1 MILVAR
7 ESLAR
12 GGEGWITSLSQGFGV
27 TKAVVGDKQ
36 KVCSEKSEG
45 LVS

>member
-1 MILVAR
+1 MMLVAR

-12 GGEGWITSLSQGFGV
+12 GGEGWLTSLSQSFGV

-36 KVCSEKSEG
+36 KVYSEKSEG